1 MTRRKITRRTVL
13 RGLGTTVALPWLE
26 VMAPRAKA
34 AQAALPGV
42 VPVRAA
48 FVFVPNGA
56 IMQRWTPDAVGM
68 DFQLPPTLEP
78 LASLKKDVLV
88 LSGLAHDKARANGD
102 GAGDHARSAAAFLTG
117 AQPHKTSG
125 RDLRAGVSVDQ
136 LAARHLGRYTRLP
149 SLELGCEEG
158 RQAGECDSGYS
169 CAYSSNISW
178 SAPQTPVAKE
188 IDPRAVFTR
197 LFGDP
202 MQAASAQ
209 QLARQ
214 TAARRSV
221 LDLVARD
228 AADLRKGL
236 GTADQRKVEEY
247 LESVRSIERR
257 LQDTEK
263 QNSVELPPDASIPL
277 GIPEGHREHIRLM
290 MDMLVLAYQTD
301 TTRVATFMLANEGS
315 NRAFPSLEVRNGH
328 HELSHHGNNAQ
339 KMEQVAKIDRF
350 YVEQY
355 AYLLERLRSI
365 PEGEGTLLDNSLI
378 LYGCAIADGNRH
390 QHHDLPVLLAGRAG
404 GAIDPG
410 RHLRY
415 ARDTPMCNLFLS
427 MLDCVGAPDHDRFGD
442 STGRLNQLTV

>member
-1 MTRRKITRRTVL
+1 MTRTSITRRTVL
-13 RGLGTTVALPWLE
+13 RGLGTTIALPWLE
-26 VMAPRAKA
+26 AMAPARAMA
-34 AQAALPGV
+34 AQATAAPT
-42 VPVRAA
+42 RAV

-56 IMQRWTPDAVGM
+56 IMPRWTPDALGA

-78 LASLKKDVLV
+78 LGSLKKEILV

-117 AQPHKTSG
+117 AQPYKTSG

-136 LAARHLGRYTRLP
+136 LAAGHVGQYTRLP

-188 IDPRAVFTR
+188 IDPRSVFTR

-202 MQAASAQ
+202 AQAASAQ

-228 AADLRKGL
+228 AADLRKSL
-236 GTADQRKVEEY
+236 GASDQRKIEEY
-247 LESVRSIERR
+247 LDSVRSIERR

-263 QNSVELPPDASIPL
+263 QNTIQAPPGAAVPV
-277 GIPEGHREHIRLM
+277 GIPQGHAEHMRLM
-290 MDMLVLAYQTD
+290 MDMIVLAFQTD
-301 TTRVATFMLANEGS
+301 TTRIATFMLANEGS
-315 NRAFPSLEVRNGH
+315 NRPFPSLEVRNGH
-328 HELSHHGNNAQ
+328 HELSHHGNSAE
-339 KMEQVAKIDRF
+339 KIEQVAKIDRF

-365 PEGEGTLLDNSLI
+365 PEGEATLLDNSMV
-378 LYGCAIADGNRH
+378 LYGCAIGDGNRH
-390 QHHDLPVLLAGRAG
+390 QHHDLPVVLAGRAG

-410 RHLRY
+410 RHVQY
-415 ARDTPMCNLFLS
+415 AKDTPMCNLFLS
-427 MLDCVGAPDHDRFGD
+427 MLDCLGAPDHDRFGD
-442 STGRLNQLTV
+442 STARLGQLTI